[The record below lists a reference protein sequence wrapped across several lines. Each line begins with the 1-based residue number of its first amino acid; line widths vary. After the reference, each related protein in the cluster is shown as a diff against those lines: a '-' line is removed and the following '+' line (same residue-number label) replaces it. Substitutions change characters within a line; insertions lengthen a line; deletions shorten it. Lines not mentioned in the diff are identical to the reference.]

1 MPLYVLE
8 AATLHIDDVEIA
20 ARDVSIGWPDL
31 DLWLGPRLQFRLDGI
46 ESPGRIAR
54 LFAGEAAIPPRPGR
68 TCVGSAG
75 EQFPCNR
82 QQANTAPTSRQGSG
96 GNLDEPEE

>member
-8 AATLHIDDVEIA
+8 AATVHIDDVEIA

-54 LFAGEAAIPPRPGR
+54 LFAGEKLQFHPGPAGRVSAAPASSFRATGNKR
-68 TCVGSAG
+68 TRR
-75 EQFPCNR
+75 R
-82 QQANTAPTSRQGSG
+82 QAARDRAAT
-96 GNLDEPEE
+96 